1 MYTFYGHSFP
11 WSKCARVTCVA
22 HVHVYSFIKKLHH
35 STGGLR
41 SPIIEFISNDYNNI
55 GHYKIISG
63 LIFLHISC
71 YLSTRF
77 TEEYFTN
84 TNRGYGASVSTVFI
98 KLRKCQFEDVY
109 GPAQQQFQGIIT
121 TRPSNDIVIATY
133 MYTHKHVLLFTHT

>member
-1 MYTFYGHSFP
+1 M
-11 WSKCARVTCVA
+11 
-22 HVHVYSFIKKLHH
+22 
-35 STGGLR
+35 
-41 SPIIEFISNDYNNI
+41 IIILYF

-63 LIFLHISC
+63 IIFLHVCC

-121 TRPSNDIVIATY
+121 TRPTSFVIILLLPHVYTQTCIVIYTY
-133 MYTHKHVLLFTHT
+133 INIHKYDYTCTDMHMLSRWTNKQSNM